1 MGDCNLVG
9 KKDSVENKTVDSAA
23 ALSYEAQAIQLPG
36 RLLSEQYSGYGH
48 GDFACSAGRSSSR
61 PVETVTS
68 QTFASGQ
75 LDFDKDDVFGKKT
88 IEKKLSGNKIQ
99 KKEMDYAPVPTLYPL
114 VNQMFDRV
122 DRNQDET
129 ISNRE
134 ITRALDGENLNA
146 KEKYMLETL
155 KKNKELIDNDR
166 NGISMRDIK
175 EFDAKISQYN
185 NELAIS
191 RKFAPETA
199 DLARELRQH
208 GKTIDQNYDGK
219 FSREELQQFYAQ
231 IKNEFLLKPT
241 AEGKQELQALGWGIA
256 NFERFTGRTNGGEI
270 TPQSLQLQAL
280 REMDRELP
288 REFRQNFLSA
298 SDRYR
303 VERYQQSR

>member
-9 KKDSVENKTVDSAA
+9 KKDCVEKKTVDSSAS
-23 ALSYEAQAIQLPG
+23 LSHEVQAIPVPG

-48 GDFACSAGRSSSR
+48 GDIAFNAGRSGSR
-61 PVETVTS
+61 PIETVLS
-68 QTFASGQ
+68 QTCVTGQ
-75 LDFDKDDVFGKKT
+75 LDFEKDDVFDKKT
-88 IEKKLSGNKIQ
+88 FEKKLPGDKLQ
-99 KKEMDYAPVPTLYPL
+99 KKELDYAPVPTLYPMA
-114 VNQMFDRV
+114 NQMFDRV
-122 DRNQDET
+122 DRNQDGT
-129 ISNRE
+129 MSNHE
-134 ITRALDGENLNA
+134 ITRALHGDDLNA
-146 KEKYMLETL
+146 KEKYMLEML

-175 EFDAKISQYN
+175 EFDAKINQYN

-199 DLARELRQH
+199 DLARELHQN
-208 GKTIDQNYDGK
+208 GKMIDQNHDGK

-231 IKNEFLLKPT
+231 TKKEFLLKPT
-241 AEGKQELQALGWGIA
+241 AEGKQELRILGWGIA
-256 NFERFTGRTNGGEI
+256 NFERFTGRANGGEI
-270 TPQSLQLQAL
+270 TAQSLQLQAL

>member
-48 GDFACSAGRSSSR
+48 GDFASSPGRSSSR

-114 VNQMFDRV
+114 VNQMFGRV

-288 REFRQNFLSA
+288 REFRQNFLS
-298 SDRYR
+298 
-303 VERYQQSR
+303 SR